1 MKTTYAIKNTEN
13 KNLYWSNTYGW
24 VDKDFDLFTLEESKE
39 LNLPIDGTWIN
50 HIQKDSMK
58 LTVIGMSMSGN
69 VYAFGLYDTPAKA
82 HARIKRMQKKHPSIN
97 FFLLE
102 IKR

>member
-1 MKTTYAIKNTEN
+1 
-13 KNLYWSNTYGW
+13 
-24 VDKDFDLFTLEESKE
+24 
-39 LNLPIDGTWIN
+39 
-50 HIQKDSMK
+50 MK